1 MQEAAP
7 AGPGT
12 WAARRRD
19 RLDPMGLLTLE
30 LDAPLDLGLTLGPL
44 WRGPLDPTMK
54 LWADHAVRA
63 SRTIDGPATTEIRI
77 AGGRLTAE
85 AWGPGADAALA
96 AVPALVGLGD
106 DPAAFRP
113 AGGLLREL
121 ARRAPGLRLPK
132 TGAVVEALVPAILE
146 QKVTGAEA
154 FHGFRGLVRAFG
166 ERAPGPHDLWLQP
179 TARLLAT
186 VPYYRLHPLGIERRR
201 ADTIRFA
208 ASRAS
213 RLEETVTMAPH
224 QAAARLQALPGVGAW
239 TAAEVTLRAM
249 GDPDAVSV
257 GDYHLPNLVSFA
269 LAGEPRADDAR
280 MLELLEPYRGQR
292 ARVIR
297 LLETSGIRAPR
308 YGPRM
313 EVRSIATI

>member
-1 MQEAAP
+1 MASLK
-7 AGPGT
+7 
-12 WAARRRD
+12 
-19 RLDPMGLLTLE
+19 LD

-44 WRGPLDPTMK
+44 WRGPLDPTTR
-54 LWADHAVRA
+54 LWADQAIRA
-63 SRTIDGPATTEIRI
+63 SRTPNGPATTEIRV
-77 AGGRLTAE
+77 AGRRLTAN
-85 AWGPGADAALA
+85 AWGPGAEAAIA
-96 AVPALVGLGD
+96 AVPALVGLDD
-106 DPAAFRP
+106 DPSAFRP
-113 AGGLLREL
+113 ADPLLKNL

-132 TGAVVEALVPAILE
+132 TRAVLDALVLAILE
-146 QKVTGAEA
+146 QKVTGSEA

-179 TARLLAT
+179 PASVLAR

-208 ASRAS
+208 ASRAK
-213 RLEETVTMAPH
+213 RLEEITAMTPVD
-224 QAAARLQALPGVGAW
+224 AAARLQALPGVGAW
-239 TAAEVTLRAM
+239 TAAEVTLRAL

-257 GDYHLPNLVSFA
+257 GDYHLPNLVSWA

-308 YGPRM
+308 YGPRLD
-313 EVRSIATI
+313 VRSIAAI